1 MTFDGK
7 VSARPADF
15 ADGFAGAGISEYHS
29 RQPSLIFNL
38 LPHSPSR
45 SRYEG
50 QNNQNQVIVVI
61 APWVHPPQL
70 EVTGSNILKF
80 AGGKLS

>member
-15 ADGFAGAGISEYHS
+15 ADGFAGAGISKSHGKTA
-29 RQPSLIFNL
+29 SLILNL
-38 LPHSPSR
+38 LLHSSPR

-61 APWVHPPQL
+61 TP
-70 EVTGSNILKF
+70 
-80 AGGKLS
+80 